1 MKKKVYHIEIKE
13 TKEHD
18 YYNSLTALFKERK
31 ELGISIFTLQRF
43 DFSIQFENEIC
54 IIRLGYAKSSSDI
67 E

>member
-43 DFSIQFENEIC
+43 DFSIPFENEIC